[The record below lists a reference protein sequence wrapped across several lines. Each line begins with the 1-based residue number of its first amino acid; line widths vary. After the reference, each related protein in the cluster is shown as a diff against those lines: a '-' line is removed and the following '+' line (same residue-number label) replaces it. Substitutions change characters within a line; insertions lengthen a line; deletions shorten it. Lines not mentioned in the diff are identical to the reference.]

1 VKAQTSAEEL
11 APAATTLSL
20 PWPGNATLVQVEGFD
35 PLRCQAVGAELLSLL
50 SNAQPPFL
58 PTAMITLKDPCG
70 TRLTIRQAGI
80 MGCAL
85 LAAARAGK
93 DVAPVTAS
101 PVTASPVTASPVTA
115 DRAAVATAARRA
127 VVRPGLRLDPR

>member
-1 VKAQTSAEEL
+1 MTTAPPICSGKLRWTVQVWPFQCRARDGTPPPVKAQTSAEEL

-58 PTAMITLKDPCG
+58 PTAMTTLKDPAG

-85 LAAARAGK
+85 LGAARAG
-93 DVAPVTAS
+93 
-101 PVTASPVTASPVTA
+101 
-115 DRAAVATAARRA
+115 
-127 VVRPGLRLDPR
+127 